1 MCHGTKQTIQKVFTC
16 PNDSVSQHERSQK
29 KICKNL
35 EPCLGEPLVYHCVR
49 FKDEFAEVCAPR
61 TMITGHCCAQYDAGI
76 GRVVEDYGRHCH
88 ECPFQYESD
97 NVLESAKCIETFKTN
112 TSVVTE
118 ENKSTWKNKK
128 EQDDDPIIAI
138 SIGISLLIL
147 NMMLLMV
154 YCSKYAVKETRNT
167 NYGLSIMFNVDSIY
181 LLFVSARWSDL
192 ACSITN
198 LNDVCGSLLF

>member
-49 FKDEFAEVCAPR
+49 FKDAFAEVCAPR
-61 TMITGHCCAQYDAGI
+61 TMITG
-76 GRVVEDYGRHCH
+76 
-88 ECPFQYESD
+88 
-97 NVLESAKCIETFKTN
+97 AKCIETFKTN